1 MDYLKRIIRLIA
13 GLFICALGVTLLYK
27 ANLGLN
33 PWGTLDLGLHKVF
46 GITIGFS
53 SQMVGLM
60 IILASLFLG
69 IRPGLGT
76 LLNMFFIGFF
86 FDLLNKMT
94 KAITLEA
101 LPIQL
106 VVFFLGMMAFNFG
119 VYFYLSSRLGG
130 GPRDGLMIGLVK
142 RLNLPVAPIR
152 MSLEA
157 TALIIGF
164 LLGGKVGIGTVILT
178 LFNGPILQY
187 TFKFFHF
194 DPKTTKQETLDQLFA
209 RFFKPRTQE

>member
-1 MDYLKRIIRLIA
+1 MDYIKRIIRLLT

-27 ANLGLN
+27 ANLGMN
-33 PWGTLDLGLHKVF
+33 PWGTLDLGFNNVF
-46 GITIGFS
+46 GISIGFS
-53 SQMVGLM
+53 SQLVGFV

-76 LLNMFFIGFF
+76 ILNMFFIGFF
-86 FDLLNKMT
+86 VDQLNKVA
-94 KAITLEA
+94 KAITFETF
-101 LPIQL
+101 PIQL
-106 VVFFLGMMAFNFG
+106 IVFFIGMMTFNFG
-119 VYFYLSSRLGG
+119 VYFYLSSLLVS

-142 RLNLPVAPIR
+142 RLNLQVAPIR

-187 TFKFFHF
+187 TFKVFHF
-194 DPKTTKQETLDQLFA
+194 DPKTTQQETLDQIYA
-209 RFFKPRTQE
+209 RFFKPRTEQ